1 MRTRN
6 GISLLAIISIALVG
20 TTMAHDTW
28 VEVNP
33 TEVRIGQVVHVDL
46 KLGNHGNDH
55 RDFKLASKITL
66 EPCTLAV
73 VDADGKSHDLKS
85 RVADTGF
92 AAKEGYWTARF
103 VPTGRGIHVAWHTL
117 DTLHGATRAIKSSKS
132 YFVVGDAAQH
142 KGEKFDKTAY
152 SATMT
157 FNVAESLP

>member
-20 TTMAHDTW
+20 TAMAHDTW

-73 VDADGKSHDLKS
+73 D
-85 RVADTGF
+85 
-92 AAKEGYWTARF
+92 E
-103 VPTGRGIHVAWHTL
+103 
-117 DTLHGATRAIKSSKS
+117 
-132 YFVVGDAAQH
+132 